1 MKGVNKVILIGRLG
15 QDPEFRKMD
24 NMRSKLL
31 LRLATSE
38 SYKNANGEWTDITD
52 WHSVVMWGPM
62 AERGERD
69 LHKGNMVYIEGKLK
83 TRSWEDKDGHKR
95 YTTEV
100 LADYYQN
107 LSPKEH
113 SSKDQF
119 GAGTPT
125 DSSSTED
132 FSTSGDNDDILPF

>member
-1 MKGVNKVILIGRLG
+1 MRGVNKVILIGRLG
-15 QDPEFRKMD
+15 QDPEIRKMD

-31 LRLATSE
+31 ISVATTE
-38 SYKNANGEWTDITD
+38 SYKNSNGEWTDITD

-83 TRSWEDKDGHKR
+83 TRSWEDKDGQKR

-100 LADYYQN
+100 LADSYQN
-107 LSPKEH
+107 LSPKEQG
-113 SSKDQF
+113 SKDQY
-119 GAGTPT
+119 GNTTPS
-125 DSSSTED
+125 DSSKTED
-132 FSTSGDNDDILPF
+132 FSTSGDNDDVLPF